1 MTTTAPIDGDGD
13 EQAYSVLA
21 SVRSHPDPIRPYRG
35 LFNRR
40 SLSSLDNETGA
51 DIDAV
56 SLRARAP
63 PVGPY
68 SSYRDIPQTVQWP
81 EYDLDHPR
89 FTFLIPADLFRYRF
103 SSHSFRESLREY
115 LEARPT
121 YPDVLHAGH
130 IHFDGYGLLPYSRE
144 HDIPMFV
151 MGRGA
156 TLNNYPDLPDPGPQI
171 VEETLEHC
179 AGIICVSNALADIA
193 SDIIGSDERVHT
205 VANGASP
212 EQFPNERRDAIRA
225 ELNVAESDKIVLFVG
240 SFTERKGI
248 REMSTVLQSMDRPDT
263 HFLFVGHHGDLKDH
277 LQSALRSATVGA
289 ASRVYDGMPPF
300 ALRRLFVA
308 ADLVQL
314 PSYAEGR
321 PNVIYEAMASRT
333 AVLSTDIGGVSEQVV
348 DGETGLLVPCG
359 DANALDRGLR
369 ELLSAP
375 ATLTEMGENG
385 YSRLLEKGWTW
396 RNHARR
402 VSAIHRQA
410 IEQTATTR

>member
-1 MTTTAPIDGDGD
+1 MTTTAPTNGTGD
-13 EQAYSVLA
+13 EQVYSVLA
-21 SVRSHPDPIRPYRG
+21 SVRSHPDPVRPYRG

-40 SLSSLDNETGA
+40 SLSSLASETGA
-51 DIDAV
+51 EIDAV

-63 PVGPY
+63 PIGPY
-68 SSYRDIPQTVQWP
+68 SSYRDIPETVRWP
-81 EYDLDHPR
+81 EYELDHPR
-89 FTFLIPADLFRYRF
+89 FTFLLPAGLFRYRF
-103 SSHSFRESLREY
+103 SSRSFRESLHEY
-115 LEARPT
+115 LDARSAH
-121 YPDVLHAGH
+121 PDILHAGH

-144 HDIPMFV
+144 HDIPLFV

-156 TLNNYPDLPDPGPQI
+156 VLNNYPDLPSPGPRV

-179 AGIICVSNALADIA
+179 SGIICVSDALATIA

-205 VANGASP
+205 VANGAAP

-225 ELNVAESDKIVLFVG
+225 ELDIADGDRVVLFVG

-248 REMSTVLQSMDRPDT
+248 REMATVLRSMDRPDT
-263 HFLFVGHHGDLKDH
+263 NFLFVGHHGDLKSH
-277 LQSALRSATVGA
+277 LQSALRSATVGP
-289 ASRVYDGMPPF
+289 ASRIYDGMPPF

-314 PSYAEGR
+314 PSHAEGR

-333 AVLSTDIGGVSEQVV
+333 AVLSTDIGGVSEQVI
-348 DGETGLLVPCG
+348 DGETGLLVPPG
-359 DANALDRGLR
+359 DADALNRSLR

-375 ATLTEMGENG
+375 ATLTEMGESG
-385 YSRLLEKGWTW
+385 YRRLIKKGWTW
-396 RNHARR
+396 RNHART
-402 VSAIHRQA
+402 VSAIHRNA